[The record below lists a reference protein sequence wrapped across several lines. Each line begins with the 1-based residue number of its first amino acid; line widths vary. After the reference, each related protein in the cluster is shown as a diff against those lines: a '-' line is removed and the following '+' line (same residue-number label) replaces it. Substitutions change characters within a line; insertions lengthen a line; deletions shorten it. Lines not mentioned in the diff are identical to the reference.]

1 MVRNRSLARMVESKL
16 RVCKPKIVSRKR
28 SLFFHNERNFGMWSE
43 AELAQLANKL
53 TRNKQ
58 TLVTCKCNASR
69 SELLVD

>member
-43 AELAQLANKL
+43 AELANKL

-69 SELLVD
+69 SE